1 MLRINLYFVIINL
14 CNTIYCIK
22 LVKKGCGSVSTF
34 MFKSKAQDYTPVSN
48 IFIDNYMTK
57 ARGDFVKV
65 YLLGLKYCMSGE
77 LGVSSS
83 VLASTLHL
91 LETDVLNAWNY
102 WNDEGIIKMIPID
115 NMGNFNIQFL
125 DLSET
130 ALSESES
137 VNLLEEL
144 NKSTTKDMLQ
154 EIEKLLGRPLST
166 KEMSLY
172 IGWQKEY
179 NFSLEVILLLIQYCI
194 SKGKTDYRYIEKIAM
209 AWYDSKITTVEDA
222 QTFIKKHED
231 KWIKIRRILTYL
243 GIKDGE
249 VMKPQEEMLDKWINV
264 YKFPLEVI
272 FKACDICFERI
283 NKAEFKYIDGI
294 LGSWFKEGLF
304 TLEAIA
310 KKDVKRSS
318 NKKNNNF
325 KPNTNST
332 FNNFE
337 QRTYDFDELEK
348 KLLGWETNND

>member
-1 MLRINLYFVIINL
+1 
-14 CNTIYCIK
+14 
-22 LVKKGCGSVSTF
+22 
-34 MFKSKAQDYTPVSN
+34 MFKSRAQDFTPVSN

-65 YLLGLKYCMSGE
+65 YLLGLKYCISGE

-83 VLASTLHL
+83 ILASTLHL

-102 WNDEGIIKMIPID
+102 WNDEGVIKMVPID

-125 DLSET
+125 DLNEPVQ
-130 ALSESES
+130 ENNENI
-137 VNLLEEL
+137 NLLEEL
-144 NKSTTKDMLQ
+144 NKDTTKGMLQ
-154 EIEKLLGRPLST
+154 DIEKLVGRPLST

-172 IGWQKEY
+172 IGWQSEY
-179 NFSLEVILLLIQYCI
+179 NFPPELILLLIQYCV
-194 SKGKTDYRYIEKIAM
+194 SKGKTDYRYIEKIAL
-209 AWYDSKITTVEDA
+209 AWFDTKIKTIEEA

-249 VMKPQEEMLDKWINV
+249 VMKPQEEMLDKWVNV

-294 LGSWFKEGLF
+294 LTSWFKEGMK
-304 TLEAIA
+304 TIEDIA
-310 KKDVKRSS
+310 KRDVKKPST
-318 NKKNNNF
+318 KKNTNY
-325 KPNTNST
+325 KPNNNST

-337 QRTYDFDELEK
+337 QRSYNFDELEK
-348 KLLGWETNND
+348 KLLGWETSND

>member
-1 MLRINLYFVIINL
+1 M
-14 CNTIYCIK
+14 
-22 LVKKGCGSVSTF
+22 STF
-34 MFKSKAQDYTPVSN
+34 MFKNKAQDYTPVSN
-48 IFIDNYMTK
+48 IFIDKYMTK

-65 YLLGLKYCMSGE
+65 YILGLKYCMSGE

-83 VLASTLHL
+83 ILASTLHL

-102 WNDEGIIKMIPID
+102 WNDEGVIRMVPID

-125 DLSET
+125 DLND
-130 ALSESES
+130 S
-137 VNLLEEL
+137 VSSDNENINLLEEL
-144 NKSTTKDMLQ
+144 NKSTTKDMLK

-166 KEMSLY
+166 KEMTLY
-172 IGWQKEY
+172 ISWQKEY
-179 NFSLEVILLLIQYCI
+179 NFSLELILLLIQYCV
-194 SKGKTDYRYIEKIAM
+194 SKGKTDYRYIEKIAIT
-209 AWYDSKITTVEDA
+209 WYDSKITTVDA
-222 QTFIKKHED
+222 AQAFIKKHED
-231 KWIKIRRILTYL
+231 KWIKIRKILNYL
-243 GIKDGE
+243 GIKDAE
-249 VMKPQEEMLDKWINV
+249 VMKPQEEMLDKWINI

-294 LGSWFKEGLF
+294 LGSWYKDGLF

-310 KKDVKRSS
+310 KKDIKR
-318 NKKNNNF
+318 NNTKKNNNF
-325 KPNTNST
+325 KYNNNST